1 MWIWIVSL
9 ILLIACIILAYW
21 IMVSSY
27 DSFPADKKFFF
38 GFMKRPPSDTYQH
51 EETLR
56 ALRSKIKSIEESE
69 SYREIQV
76 SKLQQRLQAL
86 EYSNEKNPI
95 VIATVTTPSKEE
107 ENWKELYYE
116 ENEIKEKLENELDE
130 VRQLLT
136 DAEDRMLQNEGS
148 EIDLSSLQS
157 EYDTRVEEIRSMQL
171 EMDNLQ
177 LRLEAASARER
188 ELENSLRNEIALK
201 NKFAHLESV
210 NTQLKCENENMRAHL
225 KEMNKRE
232 EELEKKLAHA
242 RELES
247 KVSIYEEEKYK
258 MIAEMQSMVNQ
269 NKMFF
274 TEE

>member
-9 ILLIACIILAYW
+9 VLLIACIVLAYW

-27 DSFPADKKFFF
+27 DYFPSDKKFFF
-38 GFMKRPPSDTYQH
+38 GFRKRTSSDAYHH

-76 SKLQQRLQAL
+76 SKLQQRLQVL
-86 EYSNEKNPI
+86 ENSTAKNPSG
-95 VIATVTTPSKEE
+95 IAVAPSPSKEE

-116 ENEIKEKLENELDE
+116 ENEKKEKLENELDE
-130 VRQLLT
+130 VKELLV
-136 DAEDRMLQNEGS
+136 DAEDKVLKNDGS
-148 EIDLSSLQS
+148 GNALSSLQS
-157 EYDTRVEEIRSMQL
+157 EYDTRVEEMRSMLL

-177 LRLEAASARER
+177 LKLEAASTREK

-201 NKFAHLESV
+201 NKFAHLECV

-247 KVSIYEEEKYK
+247 KVSIYEEEKYR
-258 MIAEMQSMVNQ
+258 MIAEMQSMVNE

-274 TEE
+274 TQE